1 MRERLVELI
10 GAKICEDYSPT
21 CNEWQPYSCE
31 KCYAN
36 NCRIG
41 DLADYLLENGVVEVR
56 HGKWKEDAF
65 LKPDGLVKR
74 YPSVKCSECEIV
86 FCDIINNHN
95 YMYRYCPHC
104 GAKMDKGEEENAEII
119 YSK

>member
-1 MRERLVELI
+1 MHERLVELMKQCVSQNI
-10 GAKICEDYSPT
+10 AVCVDDWETEVEIDYNKIT
-21 CNEWQPYSCE
+21 
-31 KCYAN
+31 
-36 NCRIG
+36 
-41 DLADYLLENGVVEVR
+41 DYLLENEVVEVR